1 MFIVINYI
9 VKSNIYGTVTH
20 KIYIRPMSVSL
31 RAKMENV
38 KNIKDIDIES
48 KSKLKRSV
56 GFADIFF
63 MSFGGQAPFLSMLT
77 YATAALILTLF
88 FSPIVLIIGTLVVL
102 INGAGVY
109 YLSRKHDEEG
119 GYFNYAYKALSH
131 RFGFETGWL
140 YLFYSLLYAGSYITG
155 SIFVLTYVVSPYI
168 VIPPLVAFL
177 IVFIPTASF
186 LLLGIRPSSKYAVFS
201 ASLELIVLVGVIAA
215 GFYGAHFLV
224 YNPFTSIPSPAI
236 IFLGILFA
244 IGIPTGYGAITPVSG
259 EVKNAKRNVGKAAIL
274 VIIIGG
280 TLEALVLYS
289 LVDYG
294 IATHSFSALVSSNVP
309 VITIMDRIAG
319 PIALPLLLFA
329 AINDG
334 ILGSLAFLT
343 AFSRNLYAMSERGV
357 ISKALSTLHSKRGTP
372 VIAGIITLIAA
383 TVILVPTLVFV
394 NSFVIFLALGS
405 IAGLGNLMVHL
416 TANFSLFKENLV
428 RAQRRIREL
437 GIGVLGSIV
446 SGFVFVYS
454 LLTSDTYMIEL
465 VLGFIILGFIILE
478 MLDAHQYVKTHTE
491 VNQ

>member
-1 MFIVINYI
+1 
-9 VKSNIYGTVTH
+9 
-20 KIYIRPMSVSL
+20 
-31 RAKMENV
+31 MENL
-38 KNIKDIDIES
+38 KNECIENHRVS
-48 KSKLKRSV
+48 TNQLNRTV

-77 YATAALILTLF
+77 YATAALLLATF

-109 YLSRKHDEEG
+109 YLSKKHDEEG
-119 GYFNYAYKALSH
+119 GYFNYAYQSLSH

-140 YLFYSLLYAGSYITG
+140 YLFYSLLYAGGYITG
-155 SIFVLTYVVSPYI
+155 SIFVLAYVVSPYI

-186 LLLGIRPSSKYAVFS
+186 LLLGIKPSSKYAVFS
-201 ASLELIVLVGVIAA
+201 ASLELLVLVGVIIASL
-215 GFYGAHFLV
+215 YGAHFLA
-224 YNPFTSIPSPAI
+224 YNPFISIPSPSI

-259 EVKNAKRNVGKAAIL
+259 EVKNAKKNVGKAAIM
-274 VIIIGG
+274 VIVIGG
-280 TLEALVLYS
+280 LLESLVLYS

-294 IATHSFSALVSSNVP
+294 LATHSFSALITSNVP
-309 VITIMDRIAG
+309 VITIMYQIVG
-319 PIALPLLLFA
+319 PYALPLLLFA

-343 AFSRNLYAMSERGV
+343 AFSRNLYSMSDRGIINKK
-357 ISKALSTLHSKRGTP
+357 ISELNVKTGTP
-372 VIAGIITLIAA
+372 VIAGLITLIAA
-383 TVILVPTLVFV
+383 IIILVPTLIFV
-394 NSFVIFLALGS
+394 NSFIIFLALGS

-416 TANFSLFKENLV
+416 TANFSLLKVNLV
-428 RAQRRIREL
+428 KAQRKIREFWISLL
-437 GIGVLGSIV
+437 GIIV
-446 SGFVFVYS
+446 SGFVFIYS

-478 MLDAHQYVKTHTE
+478 ILDAHQYVKTKT
-491 VNQ
+491 VM

>member
-1 MFIVINYI
+1 
-9 VKSNIYGTVTH
+9 
-20 KIYIRPMSVSL
+20 
-31 RAKMENV
+31 MENI
-38 KNIKDIDIES
+38 KNTSIES
-48 KSKLKRSV
+48 KSQLKRDV

-77 YATAALILTLF
+77 YATAALLLALF

-102 INGAGVY
+102 INGVGVY
-109 YLSRKHDEEG
+109 YLSKKHDEEG
-119 GYFNYAYKALSH
+119 GYFNYAFKSLSH

-140 YLFYSLLYAGSYITG
+140 YLFYSLLYAGGYITG

-168 VIPPLVAFL
+168 TIPPLVAFL
-177 IVFIPTASF
+177 IVFIPTAAF

-201 ASLELIVLVGVIAA
+201 ASIELIVLIAVIFA
-215 GFYGAHFLV
+215 GLYGAHFLV
-224 YNPFTSIPSPAI
+224 YNPFIKIPSPAI

-259 EVKNAKRNVGKAAIL
+259 EVKNAKKNVGKAAIL

-280 TLEALVLYS
+280 FLESMVLYS

-294 IATHSFSALVSSNVP
+294 IMTHSFSALISSDVP
-309 VITIMDRIAG
+309 VITIMYRITG
-319 PIALPLLLFA
+319 PVALPLLLFA

-343 AFSRNLYAMSERGV
+343 ASSRNLYAMSDMGL
-357 ISKALSTLHSKRGTP
+357 ISKKISKLNIKTGTP
-372 VIAGIITLIAA
+372 VIAVLITLIAA
-383 TVILVPTLVFV
+383 LIILVPSLIFV
-394 NSFVIFLALGS
+394 NAFIIFLALGS

-416 TANFSLFKENLV
+416 TANFSLFKVNLIK
-428 RAQRRIREL
+428 AQRKIGEFSIALL
-437 GIGVLGSIV
+437 GIIV
-446 SGFVFVYS
+446 SGFVFMYS

-478 MLDAHQYVKTHTE
+478 MLDAHKYVKTKTE
-491 VNQ
+491 M

>member
-1 MFIVINYI
+1 
-9 VKSNIYGTVTH
+9 
-20 KIYIRPMSVSL
+20 
-31 RAKMENV
+31 MENV
-38 KNIKDIDIES
+38 KSIHIES
-48 KSKLKRSV
+48 KSQLKRTI

-119 GYFNYAYKALSH
+119 GYFNYAYKSLSH

-140 YLFYSLLYAGSYITG
+140 YLFYSLLYAGGYIVG
-155 SIFVLTYVVSPYI
+155 SVFVLTYVVTPYI
-168 VIPPLVAFL
+168 IIPPVVAFF
-177 IVFIPTASF
+177 IIFIPTASF
-186 LLLGIRPSSKYAVFS
+186 LLLGIRPSSKYAIFS
-201 ASLELIVLVGVIAA
+201 ASIELLVLVAIIIGAL
-215 GFYGAHFLV
+215 YGAHFFV
-224 YNPFTSIPSPAI
+224 YNPFTAIPSPSI

-244 IGIPTGYGAITPVSG
+244 VGIPTGYGAITPVSG
-259 EVKNAKRNVGKAAIL
+259 EVKNAKVNVGKAAIL

-280 TLEALVLYS
+280 LLESLVLYS

-294 IATHSFSALVSSNVP
+294 IASHSFSALVTSNIP
-309 VITIMDRIAG
+309 VITIMNQIAG

-343 AFSRNLYAMSERGV
+343 AFSRNLYSMSDRGIIGKAMSKLNV
-357 ISKALSTLHSKRGTP
+357 KTGTP
-372 VIAGIITLIAA
+372 IIAGLITIISALVLLIP
-383 TVILVPTLVFV
+383 LLSFV

-416 TANFSLFKENLV
+416 TANFSLLKVNLLK
-428 RAQRRIREL
+428 ARRKIREL
-437 GIGVLGSIV
+437 GVGLLGILV
-446 SGFVFVYS
+446 SGFVFIYS
-454 LLTSDTYMIEL
+454 LLTSDTYIIEL
-465 VLGFIILGFIILE
+465 VLGVVILGFIILE
-478 MLDAHQYVKTHTE
+478 ILDTHDYFKTGAETGL
-491 VNQ
+491 